1 MDMSPDMI
9 REQRFKVKL
18 SGFDKNEVITFL
30 MDIAED
36 MEEIVEENRLLKSEI
51 ETVQRRQKDLE
62 DLFLSVK
69 QFSEEK
75 RKQVELDAQN
85 ILSNAER
92 KALELENAAERKIS
106 DAESKTQELIVQ
118 TNQKAREILRDIER
132 TKADLEQEV
141 AMLREKKSSFLSELQ
156 GVLHSYQNWVR
167 DQGHVG

>member
-1 MDMSPDMI
+1 MDLSPDMI

-36 MEEIVEENRLLKSEI
+36 MEELVEENRLLRSEI

-75 RKQVELDAQN
+75 MKRVEEDARN
-85 ILSNAER
+85 VLSNAEKR
-92 KALELENAAERKIS
+92 AMELESAAERKLS
-106 DAESKTQELIVQ
+106 EAENKSQELIAQ
-118 TNQKAREILRDIER
+118 TNQKAREILQDIEKN
-132 TKADLEQEV
+132 KADLEQEV
-141 AMLREKKSSFLSELQ
+141 AMLRGKKSSFLSDLQ
-156 GVLHSYQNWVR
+156 GVLLSYQNWVR
-167 DQGHVG
+167 EQGHVG

>member
-75 RKQVELDAQN
+75 RKQVELDTQN
-85 ILSNAER
+85 LLSNAER
-92 KALELENAAERKIS
+92 KASELESSAERKLS
-106 DAESKTQELIVQ
+106 DAETKAQELIAQ
-118 TNQKAREILRDIER
+118 TSQKAREILRDIEK
-132 TKADLEQEV
+132 TKVDLEQEV
-141 AMLREKKSSFLSELQ
+141 AMLREKKSSFLSEIQ
-156 GVLHSYQNWVR
+156 GVLHSYQSWVR
-167 DQGHVG
+167 EQGHVG

>member
-1 MDMSPDMI
+1 MDLSPDMI

-36 MEEIVEENRLLKSEI
+36 MEEIIEENRLLKSEI

-75 RKQVELDAQN
+75 MKRVELDAQN
-85 ILSNAER
+85 ILSNAEK
-92 KALELENAAERKIS
+92 KALELENAAERKLS
-106 DAESKTQELIVQ
+106 EAENKTQELIVQ
-118 TNQKAREILRDIER
+118 TNQKAREILRDIEKN
-132 TKADLEQEV
+132 KADLEQEV
-141 AMLREKKSSFLSELQ
+141 AMLREKKSSFLTDLQ
-156 GVLHSYQNWVR
+156 GVLLSYQSWVR
-167 DQGHVG
+167 EQGHVG

>member
-1 MDMSPDMI
+1 MDLSPDMI

-36 MEEIVEENRLLKSEI
+36 LEELVEENRLLKSEI

-75 RKQVELDAQN
+75 MKQVETNAQN
-85 ILSNAER
+85 ILADAEK
-92 KALELENAAERKIS
+92 KAQELESAAERKIS
-106 DAESKTQELIVQ
+106 EAENKAQELLVQ

-132 TKADLEQEV
+132 TKADLEQDV
-141 AMLREKKSSFLSELQ
+141 AMLRDKKSSFLSDLQ
-156 GVLHSYQNWVR
+156 GMLHSYQNWVR
-167 DQGHVG
+167 EQGHVD